1 MQDKNNDDVC
11 RTQIMKIIIINDG
24 VCRTIIIIIMIMMV
38 FAGPPGSYNPGTCLS
53 DGDNVLSRK
62 VKPIRIIYC

>member
-1 MQDKNNDDVC
+1 
-11 RTQIMKIIIINDG
+11 MKIIIINDG